1 MSIYKQNDNIEL
13 KQTTILV
20 NLLHNLVNTFN
31 NLQTEDDKDALSSL
45 RSTKFNT
52 LKGMISNF

>member
-20 NLLHNLVNTFN
+20 NLLHNLVTTFN

-45 RSTKFNT
+45 RSAEFNT
-52 LKGMISNF
+52 LNGMNSDF